1 MEDLINQFLTNS
13 HIIVPIIALL
23 VSLYTVGKG
32 ADILVDNAVSLSLQW
47 GVPKM
52 ILGATLVSLGTTVP
66 EASVSVVAAIQGN
79 PDLSLGNA
87 IGSIIVDTGLIIG
100 IASLIGTIPID
111 KMLVKRQGRLQFIF
125 ALMLAIVCLP
135 VFTGGSE
142 GRIYQWIGFVFVFLL
157 CLYMYLSFSWAKK
170 SVGSDA
176 QRDEKDGFDEEE
188 DKSNKTWKD
197 SWILKLVLMF
207 LGIAIVVVSSK
218 ILIPSVAIVATSI
231 GIPQS
236 IIAATLVA
244 FGTSVPELVT
254 AITSVRKGA
263 GELAIGNVVGA
274 DILNVLFVLGLSAAV
289 TPQGIKVPFYFYYIQ
304 IPAMLIILL
313 VFRLTCI
320 FKKDKIG
327 KLGGAILFGTY
338 IVYLTLNFV
347 FKGVVSHS

>member
-1 MEDLINQFLTNS
+1 MEAFINQFLGNS
-13 HIIVPIIALL
+13 HIIIPIIALL

-66 EASVSVVAAIQGN
+66 EASVSVAAAIQGN

-100 IASLIGTIPID
+100 IASLIGAIPID

-142 GRIYQWIGFVFVFLL
+142 GCIYQWIGFIFVFLL
-157 CLYMYLSFSWAKK
+157 CLYLYLSLRWAKS
-170 SVGSDA
+170 SVSGSS
-176 QRDEKDGFDEEE
+176 QDEKNSDSDSSEG
-188 DKSNKTWKD
+188 KKTWKD
-197 SWILKLVLMF
+197 SWILKLFLMF
-207 LGIAIVVVSSK
+207 LGIAIVVISSK

-289 TPQGIKVPFYFYYIQ
+289 TPQGIRVPFYFYYIQ

-313 VFRLTCI
+313 VFRFTCI
-320 FKKDKIG
+320 LKKDKIG

-347 FKGVVSHS
+347 FKGVVSQS